1 MPTETVRAQDRDEW
15 RRWLEGHHTSASE
28 AWLVLPKKAAG
39 EQSVSYN
46 DAVEEALCFGWI
58 DGTNRTL
65 DETHNIR
72 RFTPRR
78 EGSPYSQP
86 NIERL
91 RWLDERG
98 MLLPEVRAS
107 VANLIEQPFVFP
119 EDILDAIRSDGEGTW
134 ANFESFSEP
143 YRRIRVA
150 YVDAARGRPEE
161 FGRRL
166 ANLVAKTRQGKLI
179 VGYGGVGK
187 YYG

>member
-1 MPTETVRAQDRDEW
+1 MRTVRATDRGEW
-15 RRWLEGHHTSASE
+15 RVWLAANHGE
-28 AWLVLPKKAAG
+28 ADEVWLVLPTRAAG
-39 EQSVSYN
+39 EASVTYN

-65 DETHNIR
+65 DATHQAR

-78 EGSPYSQP
+78 AGSPYSQP

-91 RWLDERG
+91 RWLDARG
-98 MLLPEVRAS
+98 MLMPEVRES
-107 VANLIEQPFVFP
+107 VASLIEQQFEFP
-119 EDILDAIRSDGEGTW
+119 QDILDAIREDGERTW
-134 ANFESFSEP
+134 RNFESFGEP

-166 ANLVAKTRQGKLI
+166 ANLVAKTRDGKVI
-179 VGYGGVGK
+179 RGYGGVDK
-187 YYG
+187 YYR